1 MHLFGFIDALMQLWR
16 AHEGVG
22 PKVAA
27 GARPKGKFEG
37 LAGLKAHVD
46 VAFWALGVAGWSARS
61 TRLSSFCS

>member
-37 LAGLKAHVD
+37 LAGLKAHVF
-46 VAFWALGVAGWSARS
+46 VAI
-61 TRLSSFCS
+61 